1 MKIND
6 LMVSD
11 YVELNGSIFAVEEIS
26 RKGWIHLLY
35 PTENVRLSVTSDYIL
50 DSLKDVDV
58 TDEILEKN
66 GFWHEQNVGWVLD
79 CYEHE
84 VIYDSFDR
92 TLRINYNR
100 KTILDLEFFGQMSV
114 RELQHALRLCEVDK
128 EIELSN

>member
-1 MKIND
+1 MNANE
-6 LMVSD
+6 LMIGDWVQHTSGKYMQVTAID
-11 YVELNGSIFAVEEIS
+11 AQRGFACDIPHGWSYNNEYVPIS
-26 RKGWIHLLY
+26 L
-35 PTENVRLSVTSDYIL
+35 TA
-50 DSLKDVDV
+50 
-58 TDEILEKN
+58 EILEKN

-114 RELQHALRLCEVDK
+114 SELQHALRLCEIEK
-128 EIELSN
+128 EIEL